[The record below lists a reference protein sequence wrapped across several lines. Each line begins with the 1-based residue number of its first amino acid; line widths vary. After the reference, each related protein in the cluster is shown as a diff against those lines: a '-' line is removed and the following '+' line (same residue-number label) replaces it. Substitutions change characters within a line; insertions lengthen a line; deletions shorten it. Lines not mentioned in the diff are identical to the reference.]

1 MAKLGRRRIA
11 LLLAAL
17 PLAPL
22 PLARLAA
29 EEQTAEAF
37 LREIYAEHD
46 GPGVRGAAIFGR
58 ATLLFTPD
66 LAAAVGD
73 GAFSHNPFTDDPVGQ
88 ASDVAIKVIAGGD
101 RATGHVTLT
110 RFDRQRIR
118 VTVDM
123 VRLPAG
129 WRIANITWGRGTP
142 YVMSLRRLFHLPA
155 GFQSGLQSGL

>member
-1 MAKLGRRRIA
+1 MARPHRRRTA
-11 LLLAAL
+11 LLLLAAL
-17 PLAPL
+17 PLALL
-22 PLARLAA
+22 PLAPLAA
-29 EEQTAEAF
+29 QEQTAETF
-37 LREIYAEHD
+37 LREIYAGHD
-46 GPGVRGAAIFGR
+46 GPGLRGAAIWER

-73 GAFSHNPFTDDPVGQ
+73 GALGHNPFTDDHVGQ
-88 ASDVAIKVIAGGD
+88 ASDVAIKVIAGAD

-142 YVMSLRRLFHLPA
+142 YAMSLRRLFHLPP
-155 GFQSGLQSGL
+155 GLQSGL